1 MAGFRSQGAAY
12 WFTILPPVILIAEI
26 DFACNIAC
34 PSLCQPGSCANA
46 QCQPCRS
53 ASIGTGQ
60 QLSDGECS
68 PVIDRRACFV
78 KHEKVCISVPWSCM
92 HCRKKVLF
100 QRLPVHR
107 LPVNPLSVHRLF
119 GPSKT
124 TIRNTDSPLRR
135 FGVQTGK
142 FVHYP
147 SGPLNSTIGSAE
159 HQIRCFRL
167 QVGKFPQRER

>member
-1 MAGFRSQGAAY
+1 M
-12 WFTILPPVILIAEI
+12 ILIAEI
-26 DFACNIAC
+26 DFTCKIAC

-53 ASIGTGQ
+53 ASIGGGQ
-60 QLSDGECS
+60 QPSG
-68 PVIDRRACFV
+68 CFV
-78 KHEKVCISVPWSCM
+78 KHEKVSISVPWSCM

-124 TIRNTDSPLRR
+124 TIRNTDRPLRR

-142 FVHYP
+142 FAHYP

-159 HQIRCFRL
+159 HQIRRFRL
-167 QVGKFPQRER
+167 QVGKFPQRKRCSSNSCMENDGPVNKFSL